1 MTRTKTEKGK
11 LGSTFDSFLEEQ
23 GTLAETTEQAIKRV
37 IAWQL
42 GEIMAKEKITKVE
55 MARRMATSR
64 AQLDRLLDPTDDSV
78 TLATLTK
85 AAKAVGRALKLELT

>member
-1 MTRTKTEKGK
+1 MTRNKIEKGH
-11 LGSTFDSFLEEQ
+11 LGPTFESFLEEQ
-23 GTLAETTEQAIKRV
+23 GTLAETTERAIKRV

-42 GEIMAKEKITKVE
+42 GQIMTKEKITKVE

-85 AAKAVGRALKLELT
+85 AAKAVGRTIKLELA

>member
-1 MTRTKTEKGK
+1 MTKTKIEKGHI
-11 LGSTFDSFLEEQ
+11 GPTFDSFLEEQ
-23 GTLAETTEQAIKRV
+23 GTLAETTERAIKRV

-42 GEIMAKEKITKVE
+42 SEIMTKEKITKVE

-64 AQLDRLLDPTDDSV
+64 AQLDRLLDPTDNSV

-85 AAKAVGRALKLELT
+85 AAKAVGRTIKLELA

>member
-1 MTRTKTEKGK
+1 MTKTNIEKYR

-23 GTLAETTEQAIKRV
+23 GILAETTERAVKHV

-55 MARRMATSR
+55 MALRMAVSR
-64 AQLDRLLDPTDDSV
+64 SQLDRILDPDDDAM

-85 AAKAVGRALKLELT
+85 AAKAVGRKLKLELS

>member
-1 MTRTKTEKGK
+1 MTKTNIEKYR

-23 GTLAETTEQAIKRV
+23 GILAETTERAVKHV

-55 MARRMATSR
+55 MALRMAVSR
-64 AQLDRLLDPTDDSV
+64 SQLDRILDPDDDAM

-85 AAKAVGRALKLELT
+85 AAKAVGRKLKLELT